1 MNTEMKFKRP
11 ELWSWLD
18 QGGVKYENWQ
28 KSGWTFYGSN
38 TLRAAAFSSER

>member
-1 MNTEMKFKRP
+1 MNTEMK
-11 ELWSWLD
+11 L
-18 QGGVKYENWQ
+18 Q